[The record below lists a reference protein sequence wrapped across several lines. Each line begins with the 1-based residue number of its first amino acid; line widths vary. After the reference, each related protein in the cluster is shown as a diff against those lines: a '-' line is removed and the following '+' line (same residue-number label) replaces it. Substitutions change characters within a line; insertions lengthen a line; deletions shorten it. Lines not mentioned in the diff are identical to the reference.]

1 MTEKQKKVVAKQVR
15 KLEEVY
21 ALHEK
26 DREVLHI
33 CADEVLLEALVE
45 LGFFRNCSCVR
56 KNKGRCGWFLARL
69 ISQIK
74 RFNRLIFFIYWHI
87 WMNCMK

>member
-45 LGFFRNCSCVR
+45 LGFSEIV
-56 KNKGRCGWFLARL
+56 LAYEKIREDADG
-69 ISQIK
+69 
-74 RFNRLIFFIYWHI
+74 FWHA
-87 WMNCMK
+87 